1 MESLRVGIR
10 VPDVEQA
17 RTFYCGLGFEEVGTI
32 PGPDGPPV
40 LAILHW
46 RGAHLI
52 LEALDGMPFQDSTRE
67 RQIQEGPRGLGVAI
81 GMSVDDLV
89 SVYEYCQTHG
99 CEITLSLTTSPTGIV
114 FSSVSIPT
122 VICGSSPCRSQNRIP
137 NGRSPRH
144 RMSGSGTSDRVG
156 ACESRPRMSPVVE

>member
-67 RQIQEGPRGLGVAI
+67 RHRFGKAPV
-81 GMSVDDLV
+81 VWV
-89 SVYEYCQTHG
+89 SR
-99 CEITLSLTTSPTGIV
+99 LA
-114 FSSVSIPT
+114 
-122 VICGSSPCRSQNRIP
+122 CRSTI
-137 NGRSPRH
+137 
-144 RMSGSGTSDRVG
+144 
-156 ACESRPRMSPVVE
+156 

>member
-52 LEALDGMPFQDSTRE
+52 LEALDGMPFQNSTRE
-67 RQIQEGPRGLGVAI
+67 HQIQEGPRGLGVAI
-81 GMSVDDLV
+81 GMSVDDLA

-99 CEITLSLTTSPTGIV
+99 CVITAE
-114 FSSVSIPT
+114 
-122 VICGSSPCRSQNRIP
+122 P
-137 NGRSPRH
+137 NDEPYG
-144 RMSGSGTSDRVG
+144 DRVFECFDPYG
-156 ACESRPRMSPVVE
+156 YLWEFSMPIAEQDPERAVAETSNEWFGNQR

>member
-81 GMSVDDLV
+81 GMAVDDLV

-99 CEITLSLTTSPTGIV
+99 CEITSE
-114 FSSVSIPT
+114 
-122 VICGSSPCRSQNRIP
+122 P
-137 NGRSPRH
+137 NDEPYG
-144 RMSGSGTSDRVG
+144 DRVFECFDPYG
-156 ACESRPRMSPVVE
+156 YLWEFSMPMGLMQRRVTA